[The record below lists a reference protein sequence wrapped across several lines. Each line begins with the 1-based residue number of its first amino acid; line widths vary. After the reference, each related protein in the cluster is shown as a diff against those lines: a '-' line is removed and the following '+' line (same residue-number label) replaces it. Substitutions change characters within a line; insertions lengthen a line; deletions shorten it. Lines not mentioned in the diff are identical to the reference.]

1 MHPQPCAQKGVAR
14 PRTSVLSGGTGKPG
28 HPARNGVTT
37 YTVLSSGRCSLRP
50 SSRGSR
56 FVCARLGRRASAGL
70 DPSIR
75 GGTTRLRCPFRYRS
89 SCAIF
94 HQLTGST
101 EWPPALPTEI
111 TPDTA
116 ASIASHPASVTIAIR
131 PSCGIRRKG
140 YRVFRTKREQEYFF
154 PWGVD
159 RCETPEL
166 AGFHT
171 DRVAWIPISP
181 LRSA

>member
-1 MHPQPCAQKGVAR
+1 MGLVRPLGVVTPREGVRDAGCQMHPQPRAQKGVAR
-14 PRTSVLSGGTGKPG
+14 PHTSIHSGGTGN
-28 HPARNGVTT
+28 PAIPHAMCYNLYRALLGE
-37 YTVLSSGRCSLRP
+37 VLIAPVVLQKM
-50 SSRGSR
+50 
-56 FVCARLGRRASAGL
+56 VCRARLGRRTSAGL

-116 ASIASHPASVTIAIR
+116 TSIASHPAFVTIAKR
-131 PSCGIRRKG
+131 PSCGMRRMNIYSVSNKKG
-140 YRVFRTKREQEYFF
+140 TEIDMRIEN
-154 PWGVD
+154 
-159 RCETPEL
+159 CH
-166 AGFHT
+166 A
-171 DRVAWIPISP
+171 
-181 LRSA
+181 